1 MPLLPAMRLIAAALL
16 RLAPVSVMSL
26 PAASDTPDRPE
37 TLLPDNAMSFSAD
50 ITTEPACAATLLPVS
65 KTEPSAS
72 NRILPAEARTCAPAT
87 WMSASATSPTSPLA
101 AFSSAFDDSM
111 IEPPASR

>member
-16 RLAPVSVMSL
+16 RLAPLISMSW
-26 PAASDTPDRPE
+26 PAASDTPERPD
-37 TLLPDNAMSFSAD
+37 TLPADNAMSFSAD
-50 ITTEPACAATLLPVS
+50 IATEPACAVTLPSVI

-72 NRILPAEARTCAPAT
+72 SRMLPAEATTCAPAT
-87 WMSASATSPTSPLA
+87 WMSAAASSPTSPVA